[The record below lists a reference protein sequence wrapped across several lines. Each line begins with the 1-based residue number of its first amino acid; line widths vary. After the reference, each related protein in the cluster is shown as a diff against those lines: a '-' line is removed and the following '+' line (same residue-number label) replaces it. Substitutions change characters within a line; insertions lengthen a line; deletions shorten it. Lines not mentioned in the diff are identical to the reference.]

1 MQEERRYISSLFG
14 GFWQFDV
21 KDFSY
26 LVNPY
31 FPPEKF
37 MQSLTSKLDELVRSY
52 PSTNWYISSLSA
64 KDVGLSHEELVI
76 GNGAS
81 EIISAIID
89 RYVSN
94 IAVPVPTFDEYINR
108 ASIQGKTVSL
118 FQTDEQ
124 FHLDIDGFVK
134 HVEDSGANSAL
145 IINPN
150 NPTGGFIPRSSVC
163 SLLES
168 LETLDL
174 VIVDESFIDFVGS
187 ESHPSVMDRIN
198 DFSNLVIIKSL
209 SKSYGIPGLRLGYAA
224 SSNKEIIANLRRD
237 VPIWSINSLAQF
249 FLEQIGNYHEE
260 FLQSCLDVQFATKS
274 LYTDLT
280 SIPYLHAYPSDG
292 NFVLCRILADFTAS
306 DLTDKLFNGFGML
319 VNDCSRKNGL
329 NGSFVRIASRT
340 TEENIEL
347 VQALKNIAWP

>member
-1 MQEERRYISSLFG
+1 M
-14 GFWQFDV
+14 
-21 KDFSY
+21 
-26 LVNPY
+26 
-31 FPPEKF
+31 
-37 MQSLTSKLDELVRSY
+37 
-52 PSTNWYISSLSA
+52 
-64 KDVGLSHEELVI
+64 
-76 GNGAS
+76 
-81 EIISAIID
+81 
-89 RYVSN
+89 
-94 IAVPVPTFDEYINR
+94 
-108 ASIQGKTVSL
+108 
-118 FQTDEQ
+118 
-124 FHLDIDGFVK
+124 
-134 HVEDSGANSAL
+134 

-150 NPTGGFIPRSSVC
+150 NPTGGFIPRSSVY

-168 LETLDL
+168 LKYLDL

-274 LYTDLT
+274 LYTGLT
-280 SIPYLHAYPSDG
+280 SISYLHAYPSDG
-292 NFVLCRILADFTAS
+292 NFVLCRVLSDLTAS
-306 DLTDKLFNGFGML
+306 DLTDKLFNGFGIL
-319 VNDCSRKNGL
+319 VNDCSRKKGL
-329 NGSFVRIASRT
+329 DGSFVRIASRT

-347 VQALKNIAWP
+347 VQALKNIV